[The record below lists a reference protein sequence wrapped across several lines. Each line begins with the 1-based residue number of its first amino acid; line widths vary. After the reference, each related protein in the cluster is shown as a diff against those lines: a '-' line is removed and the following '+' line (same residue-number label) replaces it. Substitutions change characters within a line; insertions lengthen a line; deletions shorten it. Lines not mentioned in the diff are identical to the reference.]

1 MNGIRTNSAGA
12 RGINWNEW
20 ESIGG
25 LDVIVDEISR
35 RLSQATRI
43 VASLGGE
50 DCSASKDDASRE
62 DQKAFLLIDR

>member
-12 RGINWNEW
+12 RGINWSEW

-35 RLSQATRI
+35 RLSQATQI
-43 VASLGGE
+43 VASLGPPAIGG
-50 DCSASKDDASRE
+50 S
-62 DQKAFLLIDR
+62 DR

>member
-12 RGINWNEW
+12 RGINRNEW
-20 ESIGG
+20 ESVGG

-43 VASLGGE
+43 AASLGPLAIGG
-50 DCSASKDDASRE
+50 S
-62 DQKAFLLIDR
+62 DR